1 MRGILFS
8 ALLFASCG
16 AYRCHAGSCPD
27 GCCDARDRCQ
37 PGITAYACGHSGST
51 CAVCVTGQV
60 CAGTSRRYC
69 DTAPTCP

>member
-1 MRGILFS
+1 MDMNISREEAASRLDPILSPLIDCVTAAFS
-8 ALLFASCG
+8 N
-16 AYRCHAGSCPD
+16 
-27 GCCDARDRCQ
+27 ARRV
-37 PGITAYACGHSGST
+37 ACGHSGST